1 MRWIPIALVCL
12 SACARTPSQAT
23 DGVGDE
29 SQGRS
34 ACERGCNLDGDV
46 FVHKR
51 LVARTYNVVSVVYTY
66 GLSVDE
72 GNTDWWA
79 IMLSE
84 TVVKR
89 ANGE

>member
-1 MRWIPIALVCL
+1 M
-12 SACARTPSQAT
+12 TPLPNGGAGLGS
-23 DGVGDE
+23 GFE
-29 SQGRS
+29 H
-34 ACERGCNLDGDV
+34 
-46 FVHKR
+46 HKR

-79 IMLSE
+79 ISLSE